1 MNLAI
6 LGQSQWT
13 FGVNDPSIFAWL
25 IFAAFFLAACF
36 CWLASRSPEGH
47 DLPRRN
53 LAWVLMSIILVVL
66 GINKQ
71 LDLHQ
76 LVLDY
81 VRELFASTNISEL
94 SPVIWVAIAV
104 VAGSLTVL
112 AWRVC
117 VTYPFRFNR
126 HLFFAFGALIIFLG
140 AQVVRFLPG
149 PTSRLLVAHVF
160 SVEEGLFHLHV
171 IELIELGSLMVIGFF
186 ARATLHRNE
195 SLADGA
201 TTARKHVLMLLEN
214 AGIPEDHRVVRE
226 AEALC
231 QAGFQVS
238 IICPASREQK
248 WSEKLRGIQIYR
260 FPESFS
266 PSGFAGYIWEY
277 GYSIAMF
284 SVISFYVLIRRG
296 FDVVHVHTPP
306 DMTSVVAVIYQL
318 FGKKFVF
325 DHHDLSPELYLARR
339 GNDTPNLAY
348 KILRAFE
355 RLACC
360 RADRLIA
367 TNLTQQ
373 AAQKQR
379 GGAKPERCYI
389 VRNGPDESFLKSVEP
404 NVTLLRPGKLLLGY
418 VGVIGIQ
425 DGVDYMI
432 RVVREL
438 KFTHR
443 RSDFQAVIVGYGTAL
458 DDLKLLARELD
469 VEEEI
474 HFTGRVPF
482 ATVPPLIKSFDIC
495 FTPDPSN
502 SYNDSCTTIKTMEY
516 MSLSKPTVCFRTK
529 ENQFTAGDAALYA
542 ENNDIAEFAK
552 LTIRLMDDPDLR
564 EKMGRLARQRIDDG
578 LTWQR
583 QAMQLVKLYSDLF

>member
-1 MNLAI
+1 M
-6 LGQSQWT
+6 
-13 FGVNDPSIFAWL
+13 
-25 IFAAFFLAACF
+25 
-36 CWLASRSPEGH
+36 
-47 DLPRRN
+47 
-53 LAWVLMSIILVVL
+53 
-66 GINKQ
+66 
-71 LDLHQ
+71 
-76 LVLDY
+76 
-81 VRELFASTNISEL
+81 
-94 SPVIWVAIAV
+94 
-104 VAGSLTVL
+104 
-112 AWRVC
+112 
-117 VTYPFRFNR
+117 
-126 HLFFAFGALIIFLG
+126 
-140 AQVVRFLPG
+140 
-149 PTSRLLVAHVF
+149 
-160 SVEEGLFHLHV
+160 
-171 IELIELGSLMVIGFF
+171 
-186 ARATLHRNE
+186 
-195 SLADGA
+195 
-201 TTARKHVLMLLEN
+201 
-214 AGIPEDHRVVRE
+214 
-226 AEALC
+226 
-231 QAGFQVS
+231 
-238 IICPASREQK
+238 
-248 WSEKLRGIQIYR
+248 
-260 FPESFS
+260 
-266 PSGFAGYIWEY
+266 
-277 GYSIAMF
+277 
-284 SVISFYVLIRRG
+284 
-296 FDVVHVHTPP
+296 
-306 DMTSVVAVIYQL
+306 
-318 FGKKFVF
+318 
-325 DHHDLSPELYLARR
+325 
-339 GNDTPNLAY
+339 
-348 KILRAFE
+348 LRAFE
-355 RLACC
+355 RLACS

-529 ENQFTAGDAALYA
+529 ENQFTAGDSALYA

-564 EKMGRLARQRIDDG
+564 EEMGRLARQRIDDG